1 MLIIILIFWVCG
13 ICMYVMSQSKG
24 VQKVK
29 LLPDPAQNYNVGWYY
44 IDENGKNVYIPSLP
58 AKIPVGIDGTARI
71 YHNYVA
77 YNRRT
82 ICFFTHHQNAVLYL
96 NGIELYRFMLE
107 GNPPWLKSF
116 RSLYHIVNLPIV
128 QDSTVCLEVDGLI
141 KEREGEFNE
150 VYMGDRST
158 ILYRLMTN
166 RADKLGLGISLA
178 IFGVNVMLLR
188 FTTISSVNS
197 ESRDLSL
204 VYLGMTGLCLGV
216 WQLEESRCLQFF
228 FGNQALHW
236 CLEYMLQFG
245 ILSFALLFIRSVTPV
260 RMTGVT
266 NVFTGVILYFA
277 GLELVLQLTGTLQ
290 ITSSALL
297 LYILFISLSFY
308 IAFLILFTLKFS
320 NRLLKLVFCVSMGVS
335 ILLFLTVIL
344 MGSKRSK
351 NSTDFWLTV
360 ALIFMFF
367 SLSVVVYQKTLE
379 KFETMKEAKL
389 YEKLALV
396 DFNTGVSSKTAWFYL
411 VEKFDYETHIGR
423 IYCLIMF
430 DMNNLKKLNDTLGH
444 LVGDKVIN
452 AFCDCMR
459 ETFGDKGEIYRI
471 GGDEFIC
478 LLEGMDEDGVKKLLA
493 EFDRRVANQ
502 KETDHKFTVAYGWT
516 MFKPRSRDDFIAA
529 QQRADSLMYDMKKR
543 MKAQSAMAST
553 ASGEVR

>member
-13 ICMYVMSQSKG
+13 VCMYVMSQSKG

-82 ICFFTHHQNAVLYL
+82 ICFFTHHQNAVLFL
-96 NGIELYRFMLE
+96 NGIELYRFTLE

-178 IFGVNVMLLR
+178 IFGVIVMLLG

-197 ESRDLSL
+197 EGRDLSL

-266 NVFTGVILYFA
+266 NVFTGIILYFA

-308 IAFLILFTLKFS
+308 IAFLIVFTLKFS

-351 NSTDFWLTV
+351 NSTDFWLTI

-411 VEKFDYETHIGR
+411 VEKFDYETHVGR

-478 LLEGMDEDGVKKLLA
+478 LLEGMDEDDVKKLLA

-543 MKAQSAMAST
+543 MKAQSAMVSA
-553 ASGEVR
+553 ASGEAR